1 MFVSMSHSK
10 LDYRNKQPPNDVGQ
24 FMEDRSIKPENQP
37 QREQHNQD
45 TDYENGP
52 YYFHGS
58 KPKHQFPG
66 NRILLLHGISNP
78 ASRRLTIQKLRNDN
92 QKRNN
97 GN

>member
-1 MFVSMSHSK
+1 MSHGK
-10 LDYRNKQPPNDVGQ
+10 LDQGNEHSPNDVGQ
-24 FMEDRSIKPENQP
+24 FMEVRSVKPENQP

-58 KPKHQFPG
+58 KSKHQFPG
-66 NRILLLHGISNP
+66 NGILLLHWSGL
-78 ASRRLTIQKLRNDN
+78 AVDKLRNDN

-97 GN
+97 GNEDV

>member
-1 MFVSMSHSK
+1 M
-10 LDYRNKQPPNDVGQ
+10 DDGNKHPPNDVGQ
-24 FMEDRSIKPENQP
+24 FMEVRSVKPENQP

-58 KPKHQFPG
+58 KSKHQFPG
-66 NRILLLHGISNP
+66 NGILLLHWSGL
-78 ASRRLTIQKLRNDN
+78 AVDKLRNDN
-92 QKRNN
+92 QNRNN